1 MINLVDIGS
10 DHVLGV
16 RIHQNLLATDI
27 DLAMN
32 FLEKKVRTRENIALY
47 AEIEGVADVDFDV
60 LQKELAY
67 GAAQLKSLSHID
79 RVAIVTDVSAI
90 SDNETLVGLI
100 PGIEVKTYAPS
111 EKESAKTWVK
121 QPLPASPT
129 P

>member
-1 MINLVDIGS
+1 MINLVDVDS

-32 FLEKKVRTRENIALY
+32 FLEKKVRTRDHIALY

-67 GAAQLKSLSHID
+67 GAAQLKSLSHIE
-79 RVAIVTDVSAI
+79 RAAIVTDVSAI
-90 SDNETLVGLI
+90 RDNETLLGLL
-100 PGIEVKTYAPS
+100 PGIDIKSFAPS
-111 EKESAKTWVK
+111 EKEIAKSWVRE
-121 QPLPASPT
+121 PLPA
-129 P
+129 